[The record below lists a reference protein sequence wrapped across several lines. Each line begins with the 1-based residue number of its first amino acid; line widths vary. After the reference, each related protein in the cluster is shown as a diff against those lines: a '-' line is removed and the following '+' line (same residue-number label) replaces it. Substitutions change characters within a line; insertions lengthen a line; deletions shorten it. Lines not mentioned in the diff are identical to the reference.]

1 MNKRQKKKKF
11 KQIHGMNPKE
21 YASFAKRVKAIR
33 ELIAYCEKM
42 NEGHNARRN
51 LLKHLTEQRKA
62 GLRKKGKW
70 NK

>member
-1 MNKRQKKKKF
+1 MNKRQKKKRF

-21 YASFAKRVKAIR
+21 YASFAKRVKVIR
-33 ELIAYCEKM
+33 ELIAYREKM